1 MIDISPVYARD
12 RQLRLAFADLPDIGG
27 IVTIDPTNAFASE
40 CYNCGPDRLF
50 VTGGTIA
57 AVPETSTG
65 AMLLIGFAAIGFAG
79 YRRCHSLAQRKT
91 FSITSES
98 YAASSGHV
106 LDWCCARSV
115 DESATE
121 ARPPGKFRK

>member
-1 MIDISPVYARD
+1 VYSPLTSALNSGFSDPYSYALPLWHNFYLNFEMIDISPVYARD

-27 IVTIDPTNAFASE
+27 IVSIDPTNAFASE

-57 AVPETSTG
+57 AVPETSTW

-79 YRRCHSLAQRKT
+79 YRRCHS
-91 FSITSES
+91 
-98 YAASSGHV
+98 
-106 LDWCCARSV
+106 
-115 DESATE
+115 
-121 ARPPGKFRK
+121 